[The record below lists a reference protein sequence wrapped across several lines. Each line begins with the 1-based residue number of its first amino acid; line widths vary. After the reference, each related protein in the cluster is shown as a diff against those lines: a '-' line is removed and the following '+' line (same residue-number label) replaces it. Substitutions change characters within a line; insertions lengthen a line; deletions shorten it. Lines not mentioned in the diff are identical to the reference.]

1 MVLQVEDRGGKKDVY
16 KSENDGE
23 LKIPVVVLI
32 DDGSAS
38 ASEIV
43 AAAVSESAD
52 IPLIGVK
59 SFGKRDELQTAEDFK
74 DGSNFKYTAAK
85 WLTPE
90 GNWIHKGIKAGY

>member
-1 MVLQVEDRGGKKDVY
+1 MYGFVYQAIEMESLFVPNVKVVLQVEDRSGKKEFF

-59 SFGKRDELQTAEDFK
+59 AFGKGTV
-74 DGSNFKYTAAK
+74 
-85 WLTPE
+85 
-90 GNWIHKGIKAGY
+90 